1 MSKRP
6 ANIPFPD
13 INNMPSKTTMAL
25 KRKRDGTHVQ
35 KTPYYSETEPVD
47 DYKLIEKLLSLSDE
61 QLLSLYTTASIFL
74 QQTLLEIQ
82 KKNKKNQ

>member
-13 INNMPSKTTMAL
+13 INSMPLNTRMAL
-25 KRKRDGTHVQ
+25 KRKRDGVHV
-35 KTPYYSETEPVD
+35 KKMPYYQETEAVD
-47 DYKLIEKLLSLSDE
+47 DNKLIEKLLSLTDD

-82 KKNKKNQ
+82 NKNKNNH